1 MKYRQGSTLLFTS
14 QFKWPYILK
23 KENENITQGKKKCIK
38 KKKVKIFGFGG

>member
-38 KKKVKIFGFGG
+38 KKK